1 MRLDALGKAITFYD
15 MDDVFNIIP
24 CETVSMLKM
33 KLKDLFD
40 AQALAK
46 TAEDALATNPTD
58 STLKLAVA
66 DSVAER
72 QSAEEALER
81 VEIEPVDLLKN
92 YKRINEDTVRVFN
105 QYYSRFGAEYSVEN
119 LAWSAD
125 RILRREVR

>member
-1 MRLDALGKAITFYD
+1 MRLGAPGKSITFFD

-24 CETVSMLKM
+24 CETVTMLEM
-33 KLKDLFD
+33 RLEDLFN

-72 QSAEEALER
+72 
-81 VEIEPVDLLKN
+81 
-92 YKRINEDTVRVFN
+92 
-105 QYYSRFGAEYSVEN
+105 
-119 LAWSAD
+119 
-125 RILRREVR
+125 